1 MALTT
6 PPTDMKHDITPTDP
20 KKVMAKAEAKAGAG
34 YYMVPPHELDVMADF
49 NVRVRSTGQWEESVK
64 ALMDSIRANGF
75 MSDKPIAVV
84 ADTDGEESRLW
95 VVDGHTRLE
104 AVLRLINEG
113 VSIETVPVVVKPKST
128 NFEDMLVSLV
138 TSNSGKPLSVYET
151 SLVVKRLVGYG
162 WAVPAIAEKLGYSTK
177 QIDNMVVLSG
187 APAKIRNQV
196 VAGKLSAT
204 EAVSLIRK
212 HGGKAVEIAEA
223 AEAEAKKAGKKKVT
237 AKSVKAAAKAAAP
250 NPEPPTAEAGPASA
264 ISYALDVAADGLA
277 WLRLWRDGDADARA
291 ELDAW
296 ADPNGGL

>member
-20 KKVMAKAEAKAGAG
+20 KKVMAKAEAKAGSG

-49 NVRVRSTGQWEESVK
+49 NVRVRSTGQWEESVTS
-64 ALMDSIRANGF
+64 LMDSIRANGF
-75 MSDKPIAVV
+75 MPDKPIAVV

-113 VSIETVPVVVKPKST
+113 VSIEAVPVVVKPKST

-250 NPEPPTAEAGPASA
+250 NPEPSTAEAGPASA